1 MAGELTLD
9 VFSGDAFQLASLSQT
24 MVDLQHV
31 PTALGDM
38 GLFSYQGVSTTSVQL
53 EIDDK
58 DAITLVPSKPYGA
71 PATPVV
77 AGKRRVKNFNVVHLP
92 QQVTLQAAEVQGLRA
107 FGKTSVEETA
117 MNVLKKKLWIAKRKI
132 DLTMEW
138 QRMGAIKGIVY
149 DADGTTELLN
159 LWDEFG
165 IAQQVLDM
173 ALDSDTTK
181 VLGKILSA
189 KRMAEDELDGVMN
202 DGYVALCSDTFFDAF
217 SQHPAVEESY
227 RYQQGNM
234 LRNDKRSGFEFGE
247 NVIWRNYRGKV
258 GSTQFIEA
266 GSAYLIPTGVPDM
279 FTGDFG
285 PMDHIEFV
293 NTLGLPYYASQEKL
307 PHGKG
312 LDVQTQSNPLHLNK
326 RPRAVIKLTLT

>member
-1 MAGELTLD
+1 MAGEITLD
-9 VFSGDAFQLASLSQT
+9 VFQADAFSLASLAHT
-24 MVDLQHV
+24 MTELQHV

-38 GLFSYQGVSTTSVQL
+38 GLFEYQGISTTTVQL

-71 PATPVV
+71 PATPIV

-92 QQVTLQAAEVQGLRA
+92 QQATLQAAEVQGLRA

-117 MNVLKKKLWIAKRKI
+117 MNVLKKKLWIGKRKI

-159 LWDEFG
+159 LWDEFS
-165 IAQQVLDM
+165 IAQQTLDM
-173 ALDSDTTK
+173 ALDNDSTK
-181 VLGKILSA
+181 VLGKILTA
-189 KRMAEDELDGVMN
+189 KRMSEDELDGVTST
-202 DGYVALCSDTFFDAF
+202 GYVALCSDTFFDAF
-217 SQHPAVEESY
+217 SQHPAVEETY
-227 RYQQGNM
+227 RYQQGVQ
-234 LRNDKRSGFEFGE
+234 LRSDKRKGFVFGDDV
-247 NVIWRNYRGKV
+247 NWVNYRGKV
-258 GSTQFIEA
+258 GATQFVEA
-266 GSAYLIPTGVPDM
+266 NTAYLVPLGVPDM

-285 PMDHIEFV
+285 PMDHLDFV
-293 NTLGLPYYASQEKL
+293 NTMGLPYYASQERL

-312 LDVQTQSNPLHLNK
+312 LDVQMQSNPLHLNK
-326 RPRAVIKLTLT
+326 RPRAVIKLTI